1 VDQAKLD
8 KIVHDIIKY
17 DQDSPEFLN
26 AVEELN
32 AIPDDNIRRMATDA
46 IFDYRDEIKPQ
57 H

>member
-1 VDQAKLD
+1 MDQAKLD
-8 KIVHDIIKY
+8 KIVADIIKY

-26 AVEELN
+26 AVDELN
-32 AIPDDNIRRMATDA
+32 AIPEDHIRRMATEA